1 VEAVTINPT
10 EEYIMQIARLH
21 GIGDIRVTEEAA
33 PIAEAGEVL
42 LRVTA
47 VGICGSDIHWFA
59 EGTTGA
65 AGFSEPFVLGHEFAA
80 VVEEG
85 ELAGTRV
92 AVEPHVACGKC
103 EFCEEGNPNLCPH
116 HYFAGQAPQDGALR
130 QYMTWPREFLFPVP
144 DTLSDGAVAMLEPL
158 GVALHT
164 VDLGELKPGMRVG
177 VYGCGP
183 IGLLVVQ
190 LAKISGAVEI
200 VATDKLQH
208 RLQAAKQM
216 GATQVFQAENGAEAE
231 MILKATAGYGVDVA
245 FEVAGDQSAVDTAVE
260 TVKPGGMVVICGI
273 PSDDRTSFRASTSRR
288 KGLTIKIVRR
298 MKHTYPRAINLV
310 AAGLIDVESLIT
322 HRFPLQESAAAF
334 AVAEAR
340 QGLKVIIT
348 P

>member
-1 VEAVTINPT
+1 
-10 EEYIMQIARLH
+10 
-21 GIGDIRVTEEAA
+21 
-33 PIAEAGEVL
+33 
-42 LRVTA
+42 
-47 VGICGSDIHWFA
+47 
-59 EGTTGA
+59 
-65 AGFSEPFVLGHEFAA
+65 
-80 VVEEG
+80 
-85 ELAGTRV
+85 
-92 AVEPHVACGKC
+92 
-103 EFCEEGNPNLCPH
+103 
-116 HYFAGQAPQDGALR
+116 
-130 QYMTWPREFLFPVP
+130 MTWPRELLFPVP

-216 GATQVFQAENGAEAE
+216 GATQVFQAENG
-231 MILKATAGYGVDVA
+231 
-245 FEVAGDQSAVDTAVE
+245 VDTAVE